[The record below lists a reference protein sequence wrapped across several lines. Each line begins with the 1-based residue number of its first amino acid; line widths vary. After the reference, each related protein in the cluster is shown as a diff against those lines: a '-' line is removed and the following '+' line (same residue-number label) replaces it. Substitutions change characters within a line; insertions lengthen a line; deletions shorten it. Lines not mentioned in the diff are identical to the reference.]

1 MAIQLGRRPQMD
13 IVSRVQQLI
22 LKPKEEWIKIKEEK
36 ITIAELF
43 TSYAMILLAIPAVA
57 RFIGGS
63 LIGRSI
69 PFVGSFRIGIGTGL
83 LYAILFYI
91 LTLVSVYVSGIIIN
105 ALAPTFSSKPDA
117 TAAMKLAVYSMTPA
131 WVAGVLYIIPLL
143 GILTILASLY
153 GIYILYL
160 GFVCPMMDT
169 PKDKVI
175 TYMIVS
181 LIVIAIVWVVVAVI
195 LGIFAVGG
203 VYRTI

>member
-1 MAIQLGRRPQMD
+1 MD

-57 RFIGGS
+57 QFIGWI

-69 PFVGSFRIGIGTGL
+69 PFVGRIRVGIGTGFL
-83 LYAILFYI
+83 RAILFYV
-91 LTLVSVYVSGIIIN
+91 LTLVSVYVFGIIIN
-105 ALAPTFSSKPDA
+105 ALAPTFASKSDA

-131 WVAGVLYIIPLL
+131 WVAGVLYIIPSLQ
-143 GILTILASLY
+143 ILVILASFY
-153 GIYILYL
+153 GIYIMYL
-160 GFVCPMMDT
+160 GFMCPMMDT

-181 LIVIAIVWVVVAVI
+181 LIVAVVVWVVVAVI
-195 LGIFAVGG
+195 LGAIFAVGG
-203 VYRTI
+203 VVSTI